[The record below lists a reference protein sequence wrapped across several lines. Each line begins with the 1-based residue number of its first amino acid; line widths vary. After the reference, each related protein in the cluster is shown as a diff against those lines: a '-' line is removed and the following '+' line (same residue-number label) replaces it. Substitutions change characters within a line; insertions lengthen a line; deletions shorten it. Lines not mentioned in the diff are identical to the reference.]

1 MAMARV
7 RAVENRRWLLR
18 DTNNGYTE
26 SIDPYGRTAAQY
38 PLDIRGQLD
47 APYDFRS
54 DMTPYA
60 RFGDWFSWLCVIVTI
75 AILFLALKPRAPE
88 PALQA
93 AKPVR

>member
-1 MAMARV
+1 
-7 RAVENRRWLLR
+7 
-18 DTNNGYTE
+18 
-26 SIDPYGRTAAQY
+26 
-38 PLDIRGQLD
+38 
-47 APYDFRS
+47 
-54 DMTPYA
+54 MTPYA